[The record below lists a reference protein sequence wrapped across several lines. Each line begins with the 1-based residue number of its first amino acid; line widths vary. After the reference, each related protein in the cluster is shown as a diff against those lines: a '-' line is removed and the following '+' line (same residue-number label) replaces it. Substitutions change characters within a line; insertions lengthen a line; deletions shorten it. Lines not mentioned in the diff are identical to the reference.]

1 LRAMK
6 YSHDVIVIGAGSAGL
21 TAAGGCA
28 MLGLN
33 VALIERGEMGGDCL
47 NTGCVPSKAIIAAAH
62 RAHDMR
68 NASAFG
74 IANVDPQI
82 NFQAV
87 HDHIHQAI
95 ATIAPEDSQ
104 QRFEEMGC
112 EVIREYARFIDAKTV
127 HAGGR
132 ELSAPRIVIATGS
145 HTLVPPIEGLDSI
158 AYLTNETIW
167 SLTELPH
174 RMIILGGGPI
184 GMEMAQAFRRLGS
197 EVSVVTK
204 GHAFAK
210 DDPDAVAIVLERLKA
225 EGIAIMENAQ
235 AIAVRKTG
243 DNIELQLQDGS
254 VISGSHLLVATGRA
268 VNFDGMD
275 LEKAGVDYDRDG
287 IIVDNRRRTSQK
299 GIYAIGDCRAGP
311 RFTHA
316 SGYEGGNVV
325 LEIGFGLP
333 TKVNYNALPWV
344 TYVDPELAQ
353 VGLTEKEAREIHG
366 DKITVWREDFAHND
380 RAITEGDTLGFVKLI
395 KKGGKVIGGTVVGRH
410 AGDLLLPIS
419 MMIMGKKSTFGLASL
434 IVPYPNRA
442 EHLKAAAFASDEG
455 KVFNAWTRRWAR
467 LLARLRR

>member
-1 LRAMK
+1 MT
-6 YSHDVIVIGAGSAGL
+6 YTHDVIVIGAGSAGL

-68 NASAFG
+68 NASALG
-74 IANVDPQI
+74 IANVEPLV
-82 NFQAV
+82 NFKAV
-87 HDHIHQAI
+87 HDHIQRAI

-104 QRFEEMGC
+104 QRFEELGC
-112 EVIREYARFIDAKTV
+112 EVIRDDARFINAKTV
-127 HAGGR
+127 RAGDR
-132 ELSAPRIVIATGS
+132 DLSAPRIVIATGS
-145 HTLVPPIEGLDSI
+145 HAFVPSIDGLDSI

-167 SLTELPH
+167 SLTELPRH
-174 RMIILGGGPI
+174 MIILGGGPI

-197 EVSVVTK
+197 EVSLITR
-204 GHAFAK
+204 GRALAR
-210 DDPDAVAIVLERLKA
+210 DDPDAAAIVVERLKS
-225 EGIAIMENAQ
+225 EGIAITENAQ
-235 AIAVRKTG
+235 AKAVRQAG
-243 DNIELQLQDGS
+243 EIIDLELQDGS
-254 VISGSHLLVATGRA
+254 IISGSHLLVATGRA
-268 VNFDGMD
+268 VDFEGFD

-287 IIVDNRRRTSQK
+287 IMVDNRRRTSQK
-299 GIYAIGDCRAGP
+299 SIYAIGDCRAGP
-311 RFTHA
+311 RFTHV
-316 SGYEGGNVV
+316 SGHEGGNVV

-344 TYVDPELAQ
+344 TYVDPEIAQ
-353 VGLTEKEAREIHG
+353 VGLTENEARELHG
-366 DKITVWREDFAHND
+366 DKITVWRQDFSHND

-395 KKGGKVIGGTVVGRH
+395 KKGGNVIGGTILGRR

-419 MMIMGKKSTFGLASL
+419 MMIMGKNNTFGLASL

-455 KVFNAWTRRWAR
+455 KVFNTWTRRWAR
-467 LLARLRR
+467 LLAKLRR